1 MTKLQNEWWFCDN
14 GIIRLKKSKYSLC
27 VSELTNKR
35 MNDDPVWLLWQQD
48 QWQLIKWSAPELCS
62 SPPSVPARET
72 FCPAGGERNQINKFS
87 SKMAWTMMIV
97 TGKASPA
104 RRSFLIAERRRVVP
118 WQSELLQRFNGK
130 YKKTQRR
137 KTSWAQIAA
146 SDCIRLVSPT

>member
-1 MTKLQNEWWFCDN
+1 MSL
-14 GIIRLKKSKYSLC
+14 RLC

-72 FCPAGGERNQINKFS
+72 FCPAGGEMNQINKFLS
-87 SKMAWTMMIV
+87 IMAWTMMIV

-104 RRSFLIAERRRVVP
+104 RRSFLIVERQRVAP
-118 WQSELLQRFNGK
+118 WKSERENSTKNCTMNF
-130 YKKTQRR
+130 YKDLMENIKNVKKK